1 MYRMNRTLTLKY
13 LLIIFLLIPSI
24 YGQKPTAKDY
34 YRTAA
39 ELGIFLY
46 LQYGIHADISDL
58 EQNEPN
64 SVDQYFRDQLRW
76 GDSNMEWAKEASD
89 ILLYGVFIG
98 TLPIMP
104 LFSNDDY
111 MSMLL
116 TNIEV
121 LSINGTLTNLVKELV
136 KRQRPASYYKTRDE
150 GEDAYRSFF
159 SGHSSATF
167 SIGTSTAMMLSRRFP
182 EKEPYIWTG
191 CMGLAAATAYF
202 RVAADKHYMS
212 DILVGALT
220 GITIGKMV
228 QNKRY
233 NKYLSYG
240 LSTKP
245 ESFQLRLSIN
255 ID

>member
-13 LLIIFLLIPSI
+13 LLIIFLLIPFI

-159 SGHSSATF
+159 SGH
-167 SIGTSTAMMLSRRFP
+167 TSTAFALGTSNAIMLSRNYP
-182 EKEPYIWTG
+182 NKKAQIWTG
-191 CMGLAAATAYF
+191 AMGLAVATGYF
-202 RVAADKHYMS
+202 RLAADKHYMS
-212 DILVGALT
+212 DVITGAIT
-220 GITIGKMV
+220 GVLIGRFV
-228 QNKRY
+228 QNKRS
-233 NKYLSYG
+233 KDYLSVK
-240 LSTKP
+240 LSEKAQSV
-245 ESFQLRLSIN
+245 ELRIAFKVN
-255 ID
+255 

>member
-1 MYRMNRTLTLKY
+1 M
-13 LLIIFLLIPSI
+13 IPFI

-34 YRTAA
+34 YRTSA

-64 SVDQYFRDQLRW
+64 SFDQYFRGQLRW

-136 KRQRPASYYKTRDE
+136 KLQRPASYYKT
-150 GEDAYRSFF
+150 
-159 SGHSSATF
+159 
-167 SIGTSTAMMLSRRFP
+167 
-182 EKEPYIWTG
+182 
-191 CMGLAAATAYF
+191 
-202 RVAADKHYMS
+202 
-212 DILVGALT
+212 
-220 GITIGKMV
+220 
-228 QNKRY
+228 
-233 NKYLSYG
+233 
-240 LSTKP
+240 
-245 ESFQLRLSIN
+245 
-255 ID
+255 